1 MAPVTLPEGVRVGH
15 WSDPVARTGCTVIL
29 PDGGA
34 VASVDVRGGAPG
46 TRDTDLLDP
55 AKTVQE
61 IHAVL
66 LTGGSAFGLDAAG
79 GVLRWLARRG
89 VGFRIRD
96 VVVPICPAA
105 VVFDLAIGQ
114 PTAPD
119 RASGEAACEAA
130 TREPEEGRVGAG
142 TGATVAKMRGG
153 MSPGGVGIATVDAG
167 AASVTAVLV
176 VNAVGGIWDDE
187 AHEWVAPLVPGPGT
201 TAPGA
206 NTTIGAVVTN
216 ARLTKA
222 QCRRLASIA
231 HDGIARAVRP
241 AHTDLDGDTLFAL
254 SVGGDGRVALDAAGM
269 AQVQVAA
276 ATAVSRAI
284 VRGVRAASSSLPA
297 GSAP

>member
-1 MAPVTLPEGVRVGH
+1 MAAVTLPDGVKVGH
-15 WSDPVARTGCTVIL
+15 WTDPVARTGCTVVL
-29 PDGGA
+29 CEAGA

-46 TRDTDLLDP
+46 TRDTYLLDP
-55 AKTVQE
+55 ARTVQE

-96 VVVPICPAA
+96 VVVPICPTA
-105 VVFDLAIGQ
+105 VVFDLAVGQ

-119 RASGEAACEAA
+119 QASGEAACEAA
-130 TREPEEGRVGAG
+130 TRQPDEGAVGAG
-142 TGATVAKMRGG
+142 TGSTVAKVLGG
-153 MSPGGVGIATVDAG
+153 SVAGGVGIATVGTDLAR
-167 AASVTAVLV
+167 VTAIVV

-187 AHEWVAPLVPGPGT
+187 RHEWVAEPRPGPT
-201 TAPGA
+201 PPAPGS

-216 ARLTKA
+216 ALLTKA
-222 QCRRLASIA
+222 QAQRLASVA
-231 HDGIARAVRP
+231 HDGLARAVRP

-254 SVGGDGRVALDAAGM
+254 SVGGDRRVALDLAGM
-269 AQVQVAA
+269 ARLQVAA

-284 VRGVRAASSSLPA
+284 LRGVRAAR
-297 GSAP
+297 GETMER